1 MKRLIIITLMLTQ
14 ACATAP
20 RPVTGSCAQVDRVES
35 AGPGARRWA
44 VFADEDGIEYAVP
57 IDGYPQ
63 HLRRVFADGAE
74 FCGHE
79 PIADLWEPHR
89 LFDCLESG
97 QDVNTCMSG
106 EG

>member
-44 VFADEDGIEYAVP
+44 VFAD
-57 IDGYPQ
+57 
-63 HLRRVFADGAE
+63 GAE

-89 LFDCLESG
+89 LFDCLQGG

>member
-20 RPVTGSCAQVDRVES
+20 RPVTGSCAQVDRIES

-44 VFADEDGIEYAVP
+44 VFADENGIEYAVP

-63 HLRRVFADGAE
+63 HLRRIFADGAE
-74 FCGHE
+74 FCAHE

-89 LFDCLESG
+89 LFDCIESG
-97 QDVNTCMSG
+97 QDVHTCMG